1 MFRLLID
8 ACEVRPDGIGGC
20 DCGKGYEG
28 DGALDDSYSVSCVEA
43 AELGGRE
50 KSAEGSGRG
59 IVDDDADTDALFVF
73 LQSFLILFID
83 TSVVRLLVA
92 FRLALAFAAAS
103 SSTESAENRLEGV
116 FDGGRSYG
124 SALSGNP

>member
-1 MFRLLID
+1 MSTPSSERTIVVHTPPFKKQQASLTPI
-8 ACEVRPDGIGGC
+8 RPYARDH
-20 DCGKGYEG
+20 
-28 DGALDDSYSVSCVEA
+28 
-43 AELGGRE
+43 
-50 KSAEGSGRG
+50 
-59 IVDDDADTDALFVF
+59 DDADTDALFVF